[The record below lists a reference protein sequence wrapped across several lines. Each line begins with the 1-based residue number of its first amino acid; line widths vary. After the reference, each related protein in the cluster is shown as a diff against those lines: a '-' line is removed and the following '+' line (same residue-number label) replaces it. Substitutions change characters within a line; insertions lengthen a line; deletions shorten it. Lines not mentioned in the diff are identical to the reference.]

1 MSQELKDKEI
11 TLIAELANRVMT
23 ATNKG
28 RLDWAPAGDNLVP
41 VAAGEGIIT
50 VPLAGGWAMLSPFL
64 DDADKVVFAV
74 FNQAN
79 EEVGRVDNTHPALR
93 FDLKNC
99 YAKLLLRYDPE
110 TAGHA
115 KRVSIIS
122 TMFGALDAI
131 VGDDVVPETKT
142 AAPEAAKEEAALP
155 PAHAEDE
162 VEELDPEDESFVFQ
176 QDMAE
181 QAAEFSAEAR
191 EQAGLPEEE
200 EPLAQLPGRS
210 HVPAPQPPPPAPA
223 APEPP
228 RKRMVKKVVRRPV
241 GPPQTK
247 SRVLDS
253 GQR

>member
-28 RLDWAPAGDNLVP
+28 RLDWSPAGD
-41 VAAGEGIIT
+41 GIIS
-50 VPLAGGWAMLSPFL
+50 VPLEGGKALLTPFL
-64 DDADKVVFAV
+64 DDPDKVVFTV
-74 FNQAN
+74 FNDAD
-79 EEVGRVDNTHPALR
+79 EEVGRVEDTHPALR
-93 FDLKNC
+93 FDLRNC

-115 KRVSIIS
+115 KRVNTIS
-122 TMFGALDAI
+122 KMFGALDAI
-131 VGDDVVPETKT
+131 VGDDVIPETKT
-142 AAPEAAKEEAALP
+142 AAPEVVQEEATP
-155 PAHAEDE
+155 PTAHAEDE

-176 QDMAE
+176 QDMAD

-200 EPLAQLPGRS
+200 EPLAQLPGRP
-210 HVPAPQPPPPAPA
+210 HAPAPQPPPPAPA
-223 APEPP
+223 APSPL
-228 RKRMVKKVVRRPV
+228 RKKMVKKVVRRPV